1 MGSVSGVWP
10 WTGWEEYEQGRI
22 NSSEQHSTQCLPY
35 SKVDL
40 KTLYPVWNWIVVTVF
55 LYVFTCILSCML
67 HTHVCLCMLTGLL
80 SAPTS
85 SPLFT
90 SVPWQSQSLETFIW
104 WPSQKLVP
112 SCGYPQINLL
122 LLKSMSID
130 SLYLVFQVYL

>member
-10 WTGWEEYEQGRI
+10 WTGWEEYEQGSI

-40 KTLYPVWNWIVVTVF
+40 KTLYPVWNWRVVTVF
-55 LYVFTCILSCML
+55 LHLFTCILSCML
-67 HTHVCLCMLTGLL
+67 HTHVCLYMLTGLL